1 MMSEQPSM
9 SSTVEREEVV
19 LEECMLLSF
28 EELDNLSGWICRE
41 LCDHDVLSDF
51 VLATFLQVTTMTM
64 ATIVRRKPAI
74 DAEMMMSRGMD
85 SEIENDSKKRVCY
98 FL

>member
-19 LEECMLLSF
+19 LEEWMLLSL
-28 EELDNLSGWICRE
+28 EELDNLSGCIWRE
-41 LCDHDVLSDF
+41 LCDHDELSDF

-74 DAEMMMSRGMD
+74 DAEMMMSRGKD
-85 SEIENDSKKRVCY
+85 SEMRK
-98 FL
+98 

>member
-19 LEECMLLSF
+19 LEECMLLSL
-28 EELDNLSGWICRE
+28 EELDNLSGWICLE

-74 DAEMMMSRGMD
+74 EAEMMMSRGMD
-85 SEIENDSKKRVCY
+85 SEMRK
-98 FL
+98 

>member
-19 LEECMLLSF
+19 LEECMLLSL

-41 LCDHDVLSDF
+41 LCDQEDVLSDF
-51 VLATFLQVTTMTM
+51 LATFLQVTTMTM
-64 ATIVRRKPAI
+64 ATIVKRKPAMP
-74 DAEMMMSRGMD
+74 AEMMMSRGMD
-85 SEIENDSKKRVCY
+85 SEMRK
-98 FL
+98 

>member
-1 MMSEQPSM
+1 
-9 SSTVEREEVV
+9 
-19 LEECMLLSF
+19 MLLSL
-28 EELDNLSGWICRE
+28 EELDNLSGCIWRE
-41 LCDHDVLSDF
+41 LCDHDELSDF

-85 SEIENDSKKRVCY
+85 SFSTKVILESDVPISFSTVHP
-98 FL
+98 